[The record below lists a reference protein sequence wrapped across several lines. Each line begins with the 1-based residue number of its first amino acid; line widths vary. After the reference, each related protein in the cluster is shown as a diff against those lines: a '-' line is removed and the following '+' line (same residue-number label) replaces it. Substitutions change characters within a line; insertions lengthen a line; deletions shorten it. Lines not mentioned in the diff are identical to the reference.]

1 MFSVTL
7 EQARQNRFER
17 KTVDGKTIWR
27 SRFFGPPPSPETS
40 SAVRPD
46 GGPTE
51 YVDPVAGEVREPQAF
66 LIEQDPQAE
75 VGSHFHFVDQFQVV
89 VAGGG
94 LLGRHP
100 VAPLS
105 VHFSARCT
113 GYGPISPGDEGLS
126 YFTFRASADETG
138 AQYLPEAKSRMRA
151 GKRRN
156 VILEHIAL
164 SPESELSQRSEV
176 ASDVQLDDPDGL
188 AVTVYRLPA
197 MASVTGLDPA
207 LGQGVTAL
215 VTTGSLECQGTTYP
229 KWSCFYTSPDEG
241 PMELKAGAEGAEVLM
256 LRYPR
261 NSPAA
266 EKRV

>member
-7 EQARQNRFER
+7 EQARQNRFAR
-17 KTVDGKTIWR
+17 TTLDGKMIWR
-27 SRFFGPPPSPETS
+27 SRFFGPPPSPEDS
-40 SAVRPD
+40 SSVRS
-46 GGPTE
+46 GQGPIE
-51 YVDPVAGEVREPQAF
+51 YVEPVAGEVREPQAF
-66 LIEQDPQAE
+66 LIEQDPRAE

-94 LLGRHP
+94 LIGRHP
-100 VAPLS
+100 VAPIG

-138 AQYLPEAKSRMRA
+138 AQYLPEAKSRMRV

-156 VILEHIAL
+156 VILEHIPL
-164 SPESELSQRSEV
+164 SSDSELRQRSEV
-176 ASDVQLDDPDGL
+176 AADVQIDDPDGL
-188 AVTVYRLPA
+188 AVTLYRVPA

-207 LGQGVTAL
+207 RGQGVTAL
-215 VTTGSLECQGTTYP
+215 VVVGSLQREGTAYP
-229 KWSCFYTSPDEG
+229 KWSCFYLRPDEAPLEVRAG
-241 PMELKAGAEGAEVLM
+241 PEGVEVLM

-261 NSPAA
+261 RSPEA
-266 EKRV
+266 